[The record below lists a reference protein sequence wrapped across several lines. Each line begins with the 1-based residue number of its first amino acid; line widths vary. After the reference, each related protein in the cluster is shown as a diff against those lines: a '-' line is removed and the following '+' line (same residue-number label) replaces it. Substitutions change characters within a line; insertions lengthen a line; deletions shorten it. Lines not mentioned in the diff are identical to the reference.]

1 MTNFISPESFPFFQS
16 ILFLLVVMIG
26 GSGTV
31 LGPLIGAVVVV
42 LLPEFLS
49 FLAEYRL
56 LFVGALLLVVL
67 WLAPEGV
74 AGAIGRFTARPEAQ
88 AARPGGVR
96 RRGLPR
102 RGTERR
108 GAPRRRPAD
117 RFRRAWR
124 RSPGSGSPPGRGK

>member
-74 AGAIGRFTARPEAQ
+74 AGAIGRFTARPEAR
-88 AARPGGVR
+88 AARPGGSTPRPSSPRDGAAR
-96 RRGLPR
+96 RSASKTCGSPS
-102 RGTERR
+102 
-108 GAPRRRPAD
+108 A
-117 RFRRAWR
+117 AWR